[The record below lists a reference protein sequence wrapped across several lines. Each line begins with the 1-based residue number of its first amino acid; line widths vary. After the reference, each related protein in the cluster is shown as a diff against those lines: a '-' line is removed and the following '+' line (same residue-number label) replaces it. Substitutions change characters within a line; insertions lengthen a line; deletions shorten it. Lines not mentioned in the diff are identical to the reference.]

1 MGSTMPEHDELSPA
15 DAVAALAVGIG
26 QAVIKPVRPAPGPAT
41 ERWGVGVGE
50 AAARLPKLPGLVRG
64 IARQLNRFGSVV
76 VSPGGIEFDGDEV
89 AWSKVTEIRTRRLLG
104 YLFTDAITKQVDR
117 LPVWW
122 FPGRA
127 LVLSGLTHTAL
138 TAVALAADL
147 QIDRGIF
154 TVYIPAE
161 VRSKGLLGTGRQLS
175 PGFPAALVL
184 ADPAVRD
191 CVEAT
196 AQAHGVPVIPA
207 PDDALEAAARRA
219 AVIRGAVSQVMAMAG
234 ALAGQTGAD
243 GQAGTKSSA

>member
-1 MGSTMPEHDELSPA
+1 MPEQDRTSVVETA
-15 DAVAALAVGIG
+15 TALAVGLG
-26 QAVIKPVRPAPGPAT
+26 QAVIAPVRPDPGPAT
-41 ERWGVGVGE
+41 QRWGVGVGE
-50 AAARLPKLPGLVRG
+50 VAASLPKLPGLVRG
-64 IARQLNRFGSVV
+64 IARQLNQFGSVV
-76 VSPGGIEFDGDEV
+76 VSPDGIEFDGDEV

-127 LVLSGLTHTAL
+127 LVLNGLTNTAL
-138 TAVALAADL
+138 TAVAVAADL
-147 QIDRGIF
+147 QLDRGIF

-161 VRSKGLLGTGRQLS
+161 VRSKGLLWGEKQIS
-175 PGFPAALVL
+175 PGIPAALVL
-184 ADPAVRD
+184 ADPGVRD

-219 AVIRGAVSQVMAMAG
+219 AVIRGAVSQVMALAG
-234 ALAGQTGAD
+234 ALA

>member
-1 MGSTMPEHDELSPA
+1 MSDDDRVSLVDGVT
-15 DAVAALAVGIG
+15 ALAVGVG
-26 QAVIKPVRPAPGPAT
+26 QAVIKPVRPNPGPAT
-41 ERWGVGVGE
+41 QRWGVGVGE
-50 AAARLPKLPGLVRG
+50 VAASLPKLPGLVRG
-64 IARQLNRFGSVV
+64 IARQLNQFGSVV

-104 YLFTDAITKQVDR
+104 YLFTDAVTKQVDR

-138 TAVALAADL
+138 TAVALVADL
-147 QIDRGIF
+147 QLDRGIF

-161 VRSKGLLGTGRQLS
+161 VRSKGPLWSSRQIS
-175 PGFPAALVL
+175 PGIPAALVL

-207 PDDALEAAARRA
+207 GDDALEAAARRA
-219 AVIRGAVSQVMAMAG
+219 AVIRGAMSQVMAMAG
-234 ALAGQTGAD
+234 ALAGRGAD
-243 GQAGTKSSA
+243 QAGTKSSA

>member
-1 MGSTMPEHDELSPA
+1 MSEQDRMSLVDGVT
-15 DAVAALAVGIG
+15 ALAVGLG
-26 QAVIKPVRPAPGPAT
+26 QAVIKPVLPTPGPAT
-41 ERWGVGVGE
+41 QRWGVGVGE
-50 AAARLPKLPGLVRG
+50 MAASLPKLPGLVRG
-64 IARQLNRFGSVV
+64 IARQLNQFGSVV

-104 YLFTDAITKQVDR
+104 YLFTDAVTKQVDR

-147 QIDRGIF
+147 QLDRGIF

-161 VRSKGLLGTGRQLS
+161 VRSKGVLWGERQIS
-175 PGFPAALVL
+175 PGIPAALVL

-207 PDDALEAAARRA
+207 EDDALESAARRA

-234 ALAGQTGAD
+234 ALAGQ
-243 GQAGTKSSA
+243 AGTKSSA

>member
-1 MGSTMPEHDELSPA
+1 MPEQDRPSPVN
-15 DAVAALAVGIG
+15 AVAALAVGIG
-26 QAVIKPVRPAPGPAT
+26 QAVIKPIRPNPGPAT

-50 AAARLPKLPGLVRG
+50 VAASLPKLPGLIRG
-64 IARQLNRFGSVV
+64 IARQLNQFGSVV

-89 AWSKVTEIRTRRLLG
+89 EWSKVTEIRTRRLLG
-104 YLFTDAITKQVDR
+104 YLFTDAVTKQVDR

-138 TAVALAADL
+138 TGVALAADL
-147 QIDRGIF
+147 QLDRGIF

-161 VRSKGLLGTGRQLS
+161 VRSKGPLWRERQIH
-175 PGFPAALVL
+175 PGLPAALVL

-219 AVIRGAVSQVMAMAG
+219 AVIRGAVGQVLAIAG
-234 ALAGQTGAD
+234 VLA

>member
-1 MGSTMPEHDELSPA
+1 MSEQDRTSVV
-15 DAVAALAVGIG
+15 DAATALAVGLG
-26 QAVIKPVRPAPGPAT
+26 RAVIAPVRPNPGPAT
-41 ERWGVGVGE
+41 QRWGVGVGE
-50 AAARLPKLPGLVRG
+50 VAASLPKLPGLVRG
-64 IARQLNRFGSVV
+64 IARQLNQFGSVV

-89 AWSKVTEIRTRRLLG
+89 DWSKVTEIRTRRLLG

-127 LVLSGLTHTAL
+127 LVLNGLTHTAL
-138 TAVALAADL
+138 TAVAVAADL
-147 QIDRGIF
+147 QLDRGIF

-161 VRSKGLLGTGRQLS
+161 VHSRGLLWRERQIS
-175 PGFPAALVL
+175 PGIPAALVL

-196 AQAHGVPVIPA
+196 AEAHGIPVIPA
-207 PDDALEAAARRA
+207 DDDALEAAARRA
-219 AVIRGAVSQVMAMAG
+219 AVIRGAISQVMAIAG
-234 ALAGQTGAD
+234 ALT

>member
-1 MGSTMPEHDELSPA
+1 MTSPVN
-15 DAVAALAVGIG
+15 AVTALAVGIG
-26 QAVIKPVRPAPGPAT
+26 QAVIKPVRPDPGPVT
-41 ERWGVGVGE
+41 QRWAVGVGE
-50 AAARLPKLPGLVRG
+50 VAAGLPKLPGLLRG
-64 IARQLNRFGSVV
+64 IARQLNQFGSVV

-127 LVLSGLTHTAL
+127 LVLSGVTHTAL

-147 QIDRGIF
+147 QLDRGVF

-161 VRSKGLLGTGRQLS
+161 VRAKGLLRSREIS
-175 PGFPAALVL
+175 PGVPASLVL

-196 AQAHGVPVIPA
+196 AQAHGIPVIPA
-207 PDDALEAAARRA
+207 EDDALEAAARRA
-219 AVIRGAVSQVMAMAG
+219 AVIRGAVGRVMAIAG
-234 ALAGQTGAD
+234 ALAGSGGDEIVGVDRRPT
-243 GQAGTKSSA
+243 

>member
-1 MGSTMPEHDELSPA
+1 MSEQDRMSLVDGVT
-15 DAVAALAVGIG
+15 ALAVGLG
-26 QAVIKPVRPAPGPAT
+26 QAVIKPVLPTPGPAT
-41 ERWGVGVGE
+41 QRWGVGVGE
-50 AAARLPKLPGLVRG
+50 MAASLPKLPGLVRG
-64 IARQLNRFGSVV
+64 IARQLNQFGSVV

-104 YLFTDAITKQVDR
+104 YLFTDAVTKQVDR

-147 QIDRGIF
+147 QLDRGIF

-161 VRSKGLLGTGRQLS
+161 VRSKGVLWGERQIS
-175 PGFPAALVL
+175 PGIPAALVL

-207 PDDALEAAARRA
+207 PDDALEAAAQRA

-234 ALAGQTGAD
+234 ALAGQ
-243 GQAGTKSSA
+243 AGTKSSA

>member
-1 MGSTMPEHDELSPA
+1 MSEQDRMSLVDGVT
-15 DAVAALAVGIG
+15 ALAVGLG
-26 QAVIKPVRPAPGPAT
+26 QAVIKPVLPTPGPAT
-41 ERWGVGVGE
+41 QRWGVGVGE
-50 AAARLPKLPGLVRG
+50 MAASLPKLPGLVRG
-64 IARQLNRFGSVV
+64 IARQLNQFGSVV

-104 YLFTDAITKQVDR
+104 YLFTDAVTKQVDR

-147 QIDRGIF
+147 QLDRGIF

-161 VRSKGLLGTGRQLS
+161 VRSKGVLWGERQIS
-175 PGFPAALVL
+175 PGIPAALVL

-196 AQAHGVPVIPA
+196 AKAHGVPVIPA
-207 PDDALEAAARRA
+207 PDDALEAAAQRA

-234 ALAGQTGAD
+234 ALAGQ
-243 GQAGTKSSA
+243 AGTKSSA

>member
-1 MGSTMPEHDELSPA
+1 MPEQDRTS
-15 DAVAALAVGIG
+15 AVETATALAVGLG
-26 QAVIKPVRPAPGPAT
+26 QAVIAPVRPDPGPAT
-41 ERWGVGVGE
+41 QRWGVGVGE
-50 AAARLPKLPGLVRG
+50 VAASLPKLPGLVRG
-64 IARQLNRFGSVV
+64 IARQLNQFGSVV
-76 VSPGGIEFDGDEV
+76 VSPDGIEFDGDEV

-127 LVLSGLTHTAL
+127 LVLNGLTNTAL
-138 TAVALAADL
+138 TAVAVAADL
-147 QIDRGIF
+147 QLDRGIF

-161 VRSKGLLGTGRQLS
+161 VRSKGLLWGEKQIS
-175 PGFPAALVL
+175 PGIPAALVL
-184 ADPAVRD
+184 ADPGVRD

-219 AVIRGAVSQVMAMAG
+219 AVIRGAVSQVMALAG
-234 ALAGQTGAD
+234 ALG